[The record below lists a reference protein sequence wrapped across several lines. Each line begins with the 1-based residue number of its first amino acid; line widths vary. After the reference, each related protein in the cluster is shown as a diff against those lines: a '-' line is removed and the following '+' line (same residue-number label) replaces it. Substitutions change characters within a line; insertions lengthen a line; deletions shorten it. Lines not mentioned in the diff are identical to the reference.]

1 MLLWQNA
8 WPQQPERKKGFNPTG
23 REVIAEQLTSQWLI
37 RRRRR
42 QGGGSVLSD
51 LACVPSYSVVPHPVP
66 IGYCCPYSEWL
77 PSTPVNPLWIHLH
90 RHNKK
95 CELLVYQVLCNPIKV
110 TLKIEHYS
118 KFLQSCKPESHHLA
132 LEEIDLCFKEL
143 EYEFKSRS
151 IIASDTRGTHM

>member
-1 MLLWQNA
+1 MID
-8 WPQQPERKKGFNPTG
+8 KKEKEAGWG
-23 REVIAEQLTSQWLI
+23 CVI
-37 RRRRR
+37 
-42 QGGGSVLSD
+42 SD
-51 LACVPSYSVVPHPVP
+51 LAYVPSYSIVPHPVP
-66 IGYCCPYSEWL
+66 IGYCCPYSEWF
-77 PSTPVNPLWIHLH
+77 PSTPVNPLWIHPH
-90 RHNKK
+90 RHNKN